1 MNSLDDWKL
10 DDFIPTDFI
19 SLLKEKSLLSC
30 SKSIR
35 LSNIDN
41 TSLIEYAI
49 GFDRIH
55 LGLIID
61 SELVFC

>member
-41 TSLIEYAI
+41 TSLIE
-49 GFDRIH
+49 
-55 LGLIID
+55 
-61 SELVFC
+61 